1 MACAV
6 EDEEVAVVQA
16 CRFDPDSDLAAGGF
30 GFADIGLDEA
40 TDTVIINEVNTMPGF
55 TPISMYPQMWAAA
68 GLNYSD
74 LLSELLTEASTRPLG
89 LR

>member
-1 MACAV
+1 
-6 EDEEVAVVQA
+6 
-16 CRFDPDSDLAAGGF
+16 
-30 GFADIGLDEA
+30 
-40 TDTVIINEVNTMPGF
+40 MPGF